1 MGKRQ
6 PLRSDDLWQRVL
18 AGTQPDLRAGR
29 RLLKHLPGDERCK
42 LCGAPFGGPAG
53 LLMRL
58 VGKGPW
64 ERNPKYCGWC
74 FTYLTQNH
82 GGAEIGCSLLFA
94 DVRGSTS
101 LAEGMR
107 PSELHRLMDR
117 FFGTAAR
124 VLVEH
129 DAIVDRFVGDQ
140 AIGIFV
146 PALTGEGHAARAI
159 EAARSLLAATGH
171 GDGRPWVSIGAGV
184 HTGIAYVGSVG
195 TDSTVDFTALGDA
208 VNIAARL
215 SSAAAAGEVLVTLDA
230 ALAAE
235 LDTAGL
241 ERRDLAL
248 RGKTSDTA
256 VLVLPATRLRS
267 GPA

>member
-1 MGKRQ
+1 VGDSEQRH
-6 PLRSDDLWQRVL
+6 SENLWQRVL

-29 RLLKHLPGDERCK
+29 RLLKHLPGDSRCK

-53 LLMRL
+53 KLMRL
-58 VGKGPW
+58 VGKRPW
-64 ERNPKYCGWC
+64 PRNPKYCGSC
-74 FTYLTQNH
+74 FTYLAKHH
-82 GGAEIGCSLLFA
+82 GGAEIDCTLLFA

-101 LAEGMR
+101 VAEGMR
-107 PSELHRLMDR
+107 PTEVHRLMDR

-146 PALTGEGHAARAI
+146 PALTGPEHAARAI
-159 EAARSLLAATGH
+159 AAARALLVATGQR
-171 GDGRPWVSIGAGV
+171 DEAPWVAIGAGV

-195 TDSTVDFTALGDA
+195 TEATSDFTALGDA

-215 SSAAAAGEVLVTLDA
+215 SSSAAVGEVLVSLDA
-230 ALAAE
+230 ARAGG
-235 LDTAGL
+235 LDATGL

-248 RGKTSDTA
+248 KGKSSDTG
-256 VLVLPATRLRS
+256 VLVLVP
-267 GPA
+267 